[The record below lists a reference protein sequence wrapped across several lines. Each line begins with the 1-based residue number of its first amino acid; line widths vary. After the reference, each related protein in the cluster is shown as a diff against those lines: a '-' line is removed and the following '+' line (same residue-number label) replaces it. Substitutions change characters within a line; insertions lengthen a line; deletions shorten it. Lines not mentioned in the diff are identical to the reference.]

1 MPQTTRTFVAV
12 PVPDKL
18 GEKLA
23 HLQTLVAAD
32 CPGVSWIDP
41 AHFHLTLAFLGD
53 VDNVDLGA
61 VCRAATG
68 ATAGFGPLDLRLE
81 GLGAFPVPE
90 KPRVFWVGLTGPGL
104 PILMDLQRV
113 VAAAVKGAGY
123 PPDDRF
129 HPHVTLG
136 RRKHGK
142 GPSLDT
148 MPLMRHYQ
156 RWAAGTMRVAEV
168 VVFSSTLSPEG
179 PRYDPLARATLE
191 GGTPPGSP

>member
-1 MPQTTRTFVAV
+1 LPQTTRTFVAV
-12 PVPDKL
+12 PVPGKL

-23 HLQTLVAAD
+23 HLQALLAEG
-32 CPGVSWIDP
+32 CPGVSWVEP

-53 VDNVDLGA
+53 VDNVDLDA
-61 VCRAATG
+61 VCRAAVG
-68 ATAGFGPLDLRLE
+68 ATADFGPLDLRLE
-81 GLGAFPVPE
+81 GLGAFPSPE
-90 KPRVFWVGLTGPGL
+90 KPRVFWVGLTGPDL
-104 PILMDLQRV
+104 ARLADLQRA
-113 VAAAVKGAGY
+113 VAAAVKAAGY

-168 VVFSSTLSPEG
+168 VVFSSTLSPAG
-179 PRYDPLARATLE
+179 PRYDPLTRAVLE
-191 GGTPPGSP
+191 AGGPAGSP